1 MSMKILSLD
10 ASATSASVCI
20 YDVDDQKI
28 IGDFFINTKLTH
40 SQTLV
45 PMIDATLSSTKT
57 ELSDIDC
64 FAVNTGPGSFTGIR
78 IGVSVIKGMAMAHSK
93 PCVSISTL
101 ESMAYNFIDSEDV
114 IVCACMDARR
124 NQVYNALFSVIDGS
138 VERLCDD
145 RAISIENLY
154 DELKSIAKHVVLVG
168 DGAKLCYDNKPD
180 NFDVELATESKRY
193 QRASSVALCAVDNIN
208 SSDTLTA
215 STLMPTYLR
224 PSQAERERLQKD
236 KEIKS

>member
-20 YDVDDQKI
+20 YDADEHKI
-28 IGDFFINTKLTH
+28 VGDFFINTKLTH

-45 PMIDATLSSTKT
+45 PMIDATLKSTKT
-57 ELSDIDC
+57 DLSDIDY

-78 IGVSVIKGMAMAHSK
+78 IGVSVIKGIAMAHSK

-101 ESMAYNFIDSEDV
+101 ESMAYNFIDSDD
-114 IVCACMDARR
+114 IIICACMDARR
-124 NQVYNALFSVIDGS
+124 NQVYNALFYVKDGI

-145 RAISIENLY
+145 RAISIADLY
-154 DELKSIAKHVVLVG
+154 DELKSVDKRIVLVG
-168 DGAKLCYDNKPD
+168 DGAKLCYDSKPEG
-180 NFDVELATESKRY
+180 FDIELATESKRY
-193 QRASSVALCAVDNIN
+193 QRASSVALCALNSIN
-208 SSDTLTA
+208 SGDTLTA

-224 PSQAERERLQKD
+224 PSQAERERIEKD
-236 KEIKS
+236 KEKKL